1 MFEIFLIFFIF
12 QVRISQFLNCFNA
25 IACGISI
32 PFDFLD
38 SDVSVCIRRLA
49 SNLTKLKYICQT
61 YIKCSY

>member
-12 QVRISQFLNCFNA
+12 QV
-25 IACGISI
+25 
-32 PFDFLD
+32 D